1 MRCIATSREG
11 RFELRRPET
20 EPEWD
25 RYHSIR
31 ERAIWEGLDF
41 MQEWLPYDRDHP
53 DQYGG
58 DYMPL
63 ILLRNGIVVG
73 TLGLQD
79 MGDHGIGREI
89 EVRAVAIEP
98 ACQGQGY
105 GLIMMMMAEYLA
117 SGTGFKRAGVW
128 AHPQAVLYYARNGY
142 THRASEHSPR
152 IACPLPGAI
161 PMAKRL
167 DLGIAQND
175 GSVLIAAA

>member
-31 ERAIWEGLDF
+31 ERALWEGL
-41 MQEWLPYDRDHP
+41 EASEIHGAYDRDHP
-53 DQYGG
+53 DQYGD
-58 DYMPL
+58 DYTPL
-63 ILLRNGIVVG
+63 ILSRNGIVVG

-79 MGDHGIGREI
+79 MGDHGIGREVQ
-89 EVRAVAIEP
+89 VRTVAIEP
-98 ACQGQGY
+98 ACQSQGY
-105 GLIMMMMAEYLA
+105 GMIMMMMAEFLA
-117 SGTGFKRAGVW
+117 SRAGFKRAGVW

-142 THRASEHSPR
+142 THRPQEHPPR
-152 IACPLPGAI
+152 CEQPVPSAI
-161 PMAKRL
+161 PMTKRL